1 MANQQNVNQ
10 WGSVSD
16 RRNLVVF
23 RLAQQSY
30 ALPVEPVKQIISM
43 VAITP
48 IPQVSDVV
56 EGIINVRGK
65 IIPVVNLSHH
75 LGLRKTRL
83 QLYTP
88 ILLVQIGEGTVG
100 LIVDEVTHVLSFPLE
115 QITRPV
121 DILPEGLGE
130 APILQ
135 GLTYHEG
142 NMVSVLD
149 LAHLFLPD
157 QVQALNQAMEALT
170 RSMVEEAAE
179 ETATEAP
186 PKPTRKRRKKTV
198 VQEAAEETRLDES
211 TQKVE
216 P

>member
-10 WGSVSD
+10 LGNGSK
-16 RRNLVVF
+16 RLNLVVF

-48 IPQVSDVV
+48 LPQVSDVV
-56 EGIINVRGK
+56 EGIINVHGT

-75 LGLRKTRL
+75 LGLQKTPL

-88 ILLVQIGEGTVG
+88 ILLVQIGEGAIG

-121 DILPEGLGE
+121 DILPEELGK
-130 APILQ
+130 AAILQ

-157 QVQALNQAMEALT
+157 QVQALTQAMKILPQ
-170 RSMVEEAAE
+170 SMVKDAAE
-179 ETATEAP
+179 ETATEAQ

-198 VQEAAEETRLDES
+198 TKKAAEETRLDES
-211 TQKVE
+211 TRKVE